1 MIRFKSR
8 LRSPPLSVHSPLTL
22 MPLSRSLQ
30 VKSIQCIPLT
40 EYHLPA
46 VLALDQHCFGAL
58 WSEAGYRREMTS
70 PNSDLQV
77 ILGLSPDPDVDSFDI
92 SGAPIDP
99 DPINPDSINPNP
111 IHPDAI
117 HPDQANST
125 VLDPPLAP
133 SEPQVLGFGCSW
145 AILDEAHITLL
156 AVAPSYQR
164 QGLGKWLLLQLLQG
178 ACDRGLQR
186 ATLEVRVSNLIA
198 LKLYE
203 SLGFKI
209 AGQRRRYYTDGEDA
223 LILWQSGLQSPGWQT
238 QLQHWQQQSDR
249 HLMAQGW
256 HLHQGPEF
264 PEFPLGTNPIP
275 RD

>member
-1 MIRFKSR
+1 
-8 LRSPPLSVHSPLTL
+8 
-22 MPLSRSLQ
+22 MPLSRSLK

-46 VLALDQHCFGAL
+46 VLTLDQHCFGTL

-77 ILGLSPDPDVDSFDI
+77 ILGLGPDADSFGI
-92 SGAPIDP
+92 PGAPIGP
-99 DPINPDSINPNP
+99 DAINPGPVNPGPINPGPINPDLITPNL

-117 HPDQANST
+117 HPDVIHPDQGNST
-125 VLDPPLAP
+125 VPDPPLAQQL
-133 SEPQVLGFGCSW
+133 EQQVLGFGCSW

-156 AVAPSYQR
+156 AVAPPYQR

-238 QLQHWQQQSDR
+238 QLQHWRQESDR

-256 HLHQGPEF
+256 HILKGQHPQDP
-264 PEFPLGTNPIP
+264 P
-275 RD
+275 